1 MTTGRIN
8 QVTTDQRVE
17 LLVNKLREV
26 GSTNNYYTLFD
37 DLDPSTLLL
46 TQKGALCQVLRKSS
60 F

>member
-26 GSTNNYYTLFD
+26 GSTNNNYTLFD